1 MISFWFKRTKIVVDS
16 FTHLPPVHKLYPI
29 DNGTNKFPSWFKKMP
44 ATYMKITEHGILHK
58 QATIKTCSGI
68 LDLYKNSFSMPLWS
82 DLIINTK
89 QDGNW
94 AYQYASSQ
102 SPDIT
107 DHDIRQLPEIN
118 SYIHLKLSSPWLIT
132 EKTGV
137 NFYFTDSFY
146 NKMDRWNDYKNV
158 PAIVNYKY
166 QHTSNI
172 NMFVPKVASTISID
186 AGTPIATLIPLTERD
201 VVIKSHL
208 ISVEEWNRLKD
219 SATHRQ
225 SFTNSY
231 EKAKNIVNNKSKCPM
246 AFFK

>member
-1 MISFWFKRTKIVVDS
+1 MISFWFKRTKIMVDVLTS
-16 FTHLPPVHKLYPI
+16 IPGVHRLYPI
-29 DNGTNKFPSWFKKMP
+29 DKGTNKFPSWFKKMP
-44 ATYMKITEHGILHK
+44 ATYPEVNKHGILIKHP
-58 QATIKTCSGI
+58 TIKTCSGV
-68 LDLYKNSFSMPLWS
+68 LDLYRNSFSIPLWS
-82 DLIINTK
+82 DLIINTNA
-89 QDGNW
+89 DGSW
-94 AYQYASSQ
+94 AYQYSADQ
-102 SPDIT
+102 SPEIVQ
-107 DHDIRQLPEIN
+107 HSSRQLPEIN
-118 SYIHLKLSSPWLIT
+118 SYIHLKLASPWLIT

-186 AGTPIATLIPLTERD
+186 AGTPIATLIPLTEKD

-208 ISVEEWNRLKD
+208 ISAEEWNRLN
-219 SATHRQ
+219 SSTSYTQ
-225 SFTNSY
+225 SFTNFY
-231 EKAKNIVNNKSKCPM
+231 EKRKKIIDKQSKCPM